1 MGNLTVFK
9 DWVFHSEGSPK
20 LNKKKHHLPSSPFK
34 LYPTSEAISTRMTRE
49 LARRLA
55 TQTKM
60 NFDWLSEEKTNKKM
74 SKMTAPTAARDYLDF
89 HSVATN
95 ESASLQLT
103 HVTLR
108 GAVES
113 HLVSILVPRRSHQN
127 QTQSDP
133 LLRHNRTLPLP
144 RHHRTELL
152 SELHSDGAELAGH
165 GNVPVCETT
174 NVIANCHEC
183 WRGVN

>member
-1 MGNLTVFK
+1 M
-9 DWVFHSEGSPK
+9 
-20 LNKKKHHLPSSPFK
+20 PSSPFK

-174 NVIANCHEC
+174 IM
-183 WRGVN
+183 